1 MASKKVRVSP
11 RIDIVETD
19 DGNGKR
25 IITSKRKK
33 TKSMPPRTEEEGQRI
48 LDMLWQRS
56 RPLALCCEMQSHT
69 GLRYSDCSWLSVN
82 DFMRNGE
89 YVESFNIIQQKVY
102 RMLLGRRNRAIPD
115 GEGTRAKK
123 ITDEEAKR
131 KATITIYTND
141 RILEIV
147 ENARHL
153 NPKTEWLF
161 ANPRSGGVPMTNQ
174 ASDYHHRAVAKELKL
189 PYTLG
194 SHSWRKMFAN
204 RLIKKNATIEQIRDL
219 LGHSSV
225 EVTNLYLMSFNSDL
239 QKIIKANQ

>member
-1 MASKKVRVSP
+1 MANPRVRVSP

-19 DGNGKR
+19 DENGQRVVKKKR
-25 IITSKRKK
+25 TK
-33 TKSMPPRTEEEGQRI
+33 TKSMPPRSEEEGQLI
-48 LDMLWQRS
+48 LDRLWQRS

-69 GLRYSDCSWLSVN
+69 GLRYSDCSWLSVH
-82 DFMRNGE
+82 DFERNGE
-89 YVESFNIIQQKVY
+89 YVESFDIIQQKVY
-102 RMLLGRRNRAIPD
+102 RMLLGRKGR
-115 GEGTRAKK
+115 T
-123 ITDEEAKR
+123 ITEEEARR

-147 ENARHL
+147 ESARHL
-153 NPKTEWLF
+153 NSKTEWLF

-225 EVTNLYLMSFNSDL
+225 EITNLYLMSFNSDL